1 MKELCFRAAQIQL
14 WYRAHVRGF
23 ACAGCQYFSR
33 IDHPF
38 GASVA
43 ELCVMPVN
51 SVDSERILVFKSPV
65 NLGTGV
71 PAPEKY
77 ILMNR
82 DIAAN

>member
-1 MKELCFRAAQIQL
+1 MREFCFRAAQIQL

-71 PAPEKY
+71 PAPANTFPQ
-77 ILMNR
+77 ILYFSS
-82 DIAAN
+82 

>member
-1 MKELCFRAAQIQL
+1 M
-14 WYRAHVRGF
+14 RGF
-23 ACAGCQYFSR
+23 ACAGCQYFSG

-71 PAPEKY
+71 PAPGMLSSC
-77 ILMNR
+77 ILEALNSID
-82 DIAAN
+82 DIYRG

>member
-1 MKELCFRAAQIQL
+1 M
-14 WYRAHVRGF
+14 RGF

-71 PAPEKY
+71 PAPGECVLCWKEACRE
-77 ILMNR
+77 IN
-82 DIAAN
+82 IKIVP